1 MRPLELHYL
10 GVIVEEMLMWSSW
23 VTSLVVSGRPEF
35 PAMLSDSRFCAFQW
49 CESYG
54 SPLT

>member
-1 MRPLELHYL
+1 MRSLELHYL
-10 GVIVEEMLMWSSW
+10 SVIVEEMLTWSSW

-35 PAMLSDSRFCAFQW
+35 PAVLSDSRFCTFQW
-49 CESYG
+49 SESYG